1 MVAFIEIRSLGGVGG
16 RTCVPWESLEEGVE
30 SLLKLSHESLLIRV
44 SCCVG
49 FQGTCVENRWACL
62 IEL

>member
-1 MVAFIEIRSLGGVGG
+1 MAFIEIRNLGGVGG

-30 SLLKLSHESLLIRV
+30 SLLKLSHKTLKRV
-44 SCCVG
+44 SHCVG